1 MTTSSI
7 ILASASPRRLE
18 LLRRLGLT
26 VTVEAAAI
34 DEEAIGGATPA
45 EITARVAA
53 AKAEAVDRP
62 EAIVIAA
69 DTAVVLR
76 GMRLGKPHSPEEA
89 VAMLRRLR
97 GRRHHVLTAIA
108 VRARGHTHVDVV
120 STLVCMRQYSDQEIA
135 AYVASGDPFDKAGAY
150 AVQHPGFRPVAR
162 IRGCYQNVV
171 GLPLCHLCRRLMAEG
186 IRCPVLP
193 PQLFRE
199 DVGGRC
205 PVALFPDGATPG
217 NGPPPTRFRGGQVAP
232 LA

>member
-1 MTTSSI
+1 MREPPI

-26 VTVEAAAI
+26 VTVEAADI
-34 DEEAIGGATPA
+34 DEEAIGGDTPA
-45 EITARVAA
+45 EVTARVAA
-53 AKAEAVDRP
+53 AKAEALDRP
-62 EAIVIAA
+62 RAVVVAA
-69 DTAVVLR
+69 DTAVVHR
-76 GMRLGKPHSPEEA
+76 GERLGKPRSAGEA
-89 VAMLRRLR
+89 EAMLRRLR
-97 GRRHHVLTAIA
+97 GRRHHVLTAVA
-108 VRARGHTHVDVV
+108 VRAAGHTVVDVV
-120 STLVCMRQYSDQEIA
+120 STLVCMRRYSDAEIA

-186 IRCPVLP
+186 IRCPILP